1 MANTVQWNDSVFRS
15 GIDRFAAKK
24 KVDTATAVNQA
35 LLDIAVD
42 SWKQLGPQSDT
53 EAQRRRAA
61 IKRLMNEPLS
71 TLIKRAHSGKRKGMY
86 LPRVAKR
93 RQLQRKHLI
102 AQYWVAKRSGTGL
115 YGTKMLRY
123 SGKMSQ
129 NRQKGVGSVKAVL
142 MPVIRALNAGSK
154 YRVSFNRL
162 FLGISQWPGSTGY
175 GGRGEAQLAKISSN
189 PRALFKLFY
198 HARKGQG
205 DKIQHAYDWAVGN
218 AFFSKKQH
226 FAQQLQ
232 KDMDAEVAK
241 FNAQQK

>member
-1 MANTVQWNDSVFRS
+1 MADVVKWNDSLFRS
-15 GIDRFAAKK
+15 GIDRFARTKK
-24 KVDTATAVNQA
+24 TDVTTAVNQA

-42 SWKQLGPQSDT
+42 SFKQIGPQSDT

-61 IKRLMNEPLS
+61 IKRLMDTPIS

-86 LPRVAKR
+86 MPRVAKR

-102 AQYWVAKRSGTGL
+102 AQYWVAKKSGTGL
-115 YGTKMLRY
+115 YGKQMLRY

-142 MPVIRALNAGSK
+142 MPVIRTLNAGAK

-162 FLGISQWPGSTGY
+162 FLGISQWPGSTSY
-175 GGRGEAQLAKISSN
+175 GGRGDAQPARVSSS
-189 PRALFKLFY
+189 PRALFRLFY
-198 HARKGQG
+198 YARKGQG
-205 DKIQHAYDWAVGN
+205 EKIQHAYDWAVGN
-218 AFFSKKQH
+218 AFYSKRQH
-226 FAQQLQ
+226 FMQQLQ
-232 KDMDAEVAK
+232 KDQDREAAK